1 MVFEKKIS
9 NTSEKG
15 NKSIAYM
22 YKHVPRIKRK
32 KRITYKKMGR
42 GGGVRLDCSIL
53 YSQYQENNFTRVNK
67 EDTWV
72 VLQWRIAISFQIL
85 RHLIEIRGRFVKK

>member
-1 MVFEKKIS
+1 MATKALPTCIRTLACTTYKEKKKNNIQE
-9 NTSEKG
+9 N
-15 NKSIAYM
+15 
-22 YKHVPRIKRK
+22 
-32 KRITYKKMGR
+32 
-42 GGGVRLDCSIL
+42 GGGGCDWTVPFYEANIRKIIW
-53 YSQYQENNFTRVNK
+53 TRVNK

>member
-1 MVFEKKIS
+1 MATKALPTCIR
-9 NTSEKG
+9 TL
-15 NKSIAYM
+15 ACTT
-22 YKHVPRIKRK
+22 YKEK
-32 KRITYKKMGR
+32 KRITYKKM

-53 YSQYQENNFTRVNK
+53 YSQYQENNLDTRVNK

>member
-1 MVFEKKIS
+1 MATKALPTCIR
-9 NTSEKG
+9 TL
-15 NKSIAYM
+15 ACTT
-22 YKHVPRIKRK
+22 YKEK
-32 KRITYKKMGR
+32 KRITYKKMG
-42 GGGVRLDCSIL
+42 GGGCDWTVPFYEANIRKI
-53 YSQYQENNFTRVNK
+53 FWTRVYK